1 MSSIKARVEAGLKRF
16 ESKLGIDR
24 EGRTVWVWLLPP
36 GMGLVTAVM
45 VLFMPGLSSGMGLFG
60 TLTLAI
66 FGLLAVTTIASI
78 YLIAF
83 DNDHNQQAP
92 IEDPPAP
99 GHDDGREELAVPSGS
114 SPRTMVY
121 NFHTRTA
128 KLSAE
133 SHRNSSADCSPADPP
148 LGAPASVAD
157 EFGD

>member
-1 MSSIKARVEAGLKRF
+1 MSSIKARVEAGFKRL
-16 ESKLGIDR
+16 ESQFSIDR

-60 TLTLAI
+60 RVTLAS

-92 IEDPPAP
+92 VEDPHAP
-99 GHDDGREELAVPSGS
+99 
-114 SPRTMVY
+114 
-121 NFHTRTA
+121 
-128 KLSAE
+128 
-133 SHRNSSADCSPADPP
+133 SH
-148 LGAPASVAD
+148 G
-157 EFGD
+157 

>member
-1 MSSIKARVEAGLKRF
+1 MSSIKARVEAGFKRF

-92 IEDPPAP
+92 IEDPPAT
-99 GHDDGREELAVPSGS
+99 GHEDGGEMPPAPSGS
-114 SPRTMVY
+114 P
-121 NFHTRTA
+121 
-128 KLSAE
+128 
-133 SHRNSSADCSPADPP
+133 PP
-148 LGAPASVAD
+148 LGMNALATVSSTEDDWHEHA
-157 EFGD
+157 GDGVQHEVRSTSGTPR